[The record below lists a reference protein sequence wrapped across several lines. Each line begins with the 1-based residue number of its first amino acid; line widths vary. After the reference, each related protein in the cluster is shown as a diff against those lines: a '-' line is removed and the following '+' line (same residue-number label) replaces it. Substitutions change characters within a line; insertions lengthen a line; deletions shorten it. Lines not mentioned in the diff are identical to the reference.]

1 MPLAHGAAAFVSS
14 SRSLVKAFGKAC
26 SCLQMSWRRRR
37 RYSFPRFWAVWETC
51 FGARSGA
58 GFGAGS
64 GAQRILSHK
73 KREGLQKEG
82 PNFRHWLSHLQQ
94 VAACGREPLFLN
106 FDETSIAQWW
116 SQPVGCVAM
125 KRRWLN
131 GVAPQVAVPTNR
143 RRGSVTLGA
152 LITHRTDL
160 QPLLPQLLL
169 GNKHVLSRAFCAE
182 VKAVVSPSLHV
193 WAEKSGWVNQDVLV
207 KYLSLVADTLDGF
220 PECQPTLL
228 MDCAPAH
235 LGEGVLQ
242 IARDR
247 GLFLCFVPAGCT
259 AHVQPLDVGCFSPM
273 KALLR
278 REAREALSAKSVRTK
293 LDWALAINKA
303 ATQFLCS
310 RRWVHVFQRCGVI
323 GDRAGLRGPL
333 ASVAAKYLE
342 VAPAA
347 VAPSPDVIASLLPRN
362 RAVCYHDLLPEH

>member
-1 MPLAHGAAAFVSS
+1 
-14 SRSLVKAFGKAC
+14 
-26 SCLQMSWRRRR
+26 
-37 RYSFPRFWAVWETC
+37 
-51 FGARSGA
+51 
-58 GFGAGS
+58 
-64 GAQRILSHK
+64 
-73 KREGLQKEG
+73 
-82 PNFRHWLSHLQQ
+82 
-94 VAACGREPLFLN
+94 
-106 FDETSIAQWW
+106 
-116 SQPVGCVAM
+116 M

-220 PECQPTLL
+220 PECQPILI

-278 REAREALSAKSVRTK
+278 REAREALSAKSVCTK